1 MELDESVRACRLVVP
16 VMQLPTAR
24 PNRLL
29 IAAATS
35 ALALTLAA
43 CGSNTVSGSSPTGA
57 PSAQGLTVSIMAAG
71 GIGNILVD
79 ASGKALYTPDQEA
92 DGTVHCVAACLSYW
106 NPLAPG
112 SANPTAPSGA
122 PKLGVINRPDGTKQ
136 VTAGGRPLYTFSPDS
151 AGKVTGEG
159 AADDF
164 DGQHFTWH
172 AVHSDGS
179 APTTPTTPTTKAP
192 SSPGYGY

>member
-1 MELDESVRACRLVVP
+1 
-16 VMQLPTAR
+16 MQLLAAR
-24 PNRLL
+24 TSRLL
-29 IAAATS
+29 ISAATS

-43 CGSNTVSGSSPTGA
+43 CGSNTVSDSSPTGA
-57 PSAQGLTVSIMAAG
+57 PSTQGLTVSIMAAG

-79 ASGKALYTPDQEA
+79 SSGRALYTPDQET
-92 DGTVHCVAACLSYW
+92 DSTVHCVAACLSYW
-106 NPLAPG
+106 IPLAPG

-136 VTAGGRPLYTFSPDS
+136 VTAGGRPLYTFSLDS
-151 AGKVTGEG
+151 AGKINGDGV
-159 AADDF
+159 ADDF
-164 DGQHFTWH
+164 GGSHFTWH

-179 APTTPTTPTTKAP
+179 AATTPATPTTKAP